1 MRFRTPISRNLVANI
16 RPELR
21 QVAQRDIGHLSGG
34 ELQRFAIGLVCVQ
47 KADVYVLPSLYTCH
61 EVLSVTNI
69 D

>member
-1 MRFRTPISRNLVANI
+1 MGFHTPIFRNSVANI

-21 QVAQRDIGHLSGG
+21 QVAHRDIGHLSGG

-47 KADVYVLPSLYTCH
+47 KADVYVLPSLYTYH
-61 EVLSVTNI
+61 GVLSVTNT